1 LPRIK
6 QATNE
11 VSDDLPIGH
20 KKSTL
25 MVLSL
30 VARAELSKNRYALK
44 YRPWFVAHVE
54 FFNSKKEAIKRERFL
69 KSGQGRKWIKT
80 NLFGGR
86 LSA

>member
-1 LPRIK
+1 MK
-6 QATNE
+6 QASNE
-11 VSDDLPIGH
+11 ARGDLPIGH

-44 YRPWFVAHVE
+44 YRSWFVAHVE